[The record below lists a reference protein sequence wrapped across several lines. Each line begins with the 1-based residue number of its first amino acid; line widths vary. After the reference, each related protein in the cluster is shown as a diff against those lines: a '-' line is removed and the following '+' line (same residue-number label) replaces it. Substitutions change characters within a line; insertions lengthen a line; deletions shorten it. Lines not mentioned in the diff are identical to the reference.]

1 MSRDK
6 EFNIEDLLID
16 QSKFDFKSQV
26 KYAYKTIPGL
36 NKQVVEAISD
46 QKQEPKWMRDLR
58 LKSLEVF
65 ETWRDPR
72 FGVDISDLDVSKIVA
87 YIKPDAK
94 SYILGRSSSEIK
106 DTFDKLGIPEAERKA
121 LAGVGAQYDSEIVY
135 QNIKRKWK
143 N

>member
-46 QKQEPKWMRDLR
+46 QNKN
-58 LKSLEVF
+58 
-65 ETWRDPR
+65 
-72 FGVDISDLDVSKIVA
+72 
-87 YIKPDAK
+87 
-94 SYILGRSSSEIK
+94 
-106 DTFDKLGIPEAERKA
+106 
-121 LAGVGAQYDSEIVY
+121 
-135 QNIKRKWK
+135 QNG
-143 N
+143 